1 MLAKGLVG
9 RDGSPAGQAPTG
21 GLVGLAVFVGASL
34 AREVLVGR
42 DGSPAGQAPT
52 GLGPPG
58 FRRSGL
64 QAAILGRRVL
74 IAAWRP
80 LLRNDETT
88 KRRNDETTKRRNDET
103 TKRRNDEKGGL
114 GAAFFVTGRFFIR
127 TRRRRCLFGW
137 WPGRC
142 CWPGWGPAGRRVR

>member
-1 MLAKGLVG
+1 MVSGFRFPVSG
-9 RDGSPAGQAPTG
+9 FRFPVSGFGFR
-21 GLVGLAVFVGASL
+21 VFGFSGFRVF
-34 AREVLVGR
+34 
-42 DGSPAGQAPT
+42 
-52 GLGPPG
+52 G

-88 KRRNDETTKRRNDET
+88 KRRNDE
-103 TKRRNDEKGGL
+103 KGGP
-114 GAAFFVTGRFFIR
+114 GGRLFRYGPPFFIR
-127 TRRRRCLFGW
+127 TRRRRCRFGW
-137 WPGRC
+137 WSGRC